1 MAKEVSFVIRIDDKG
16 TLKRVTM
23 DSRELEKAIGS
34 VRSASEEA
42 QRQVISWAEAAQ
54 AVDVLHGAIGEL
66 QGVMQDLTAAYHVQL
81 VAETQLDTIMRQR
94 MGATDAM
101 VQSVKD
107 LCSAQQELGVVGD
120 EVQLSGAQQM
130 ATFLNEKA
138 SLDTLIPAMNN
149 LIAQQEG
156 LHASTQGAVSI
167 GNMMG
172 KAMQGQVEVL
182 QRVGITFTAA
192 QKQVLQYGDE
202 SERAAMLAQV
212 ITDNVGEMNAQLAK
226 TDAGRQQQLENTL
239 GDIKEQLGQVMQRYS
254 QFITLAAQTTTAVTG
269 LMKVYASARSVTAA
283 LRLSTMASRAW
294 SAASVR
300 SAALTRLA
308 SSAMRGAA
316 VSATTLKLALQGLLI
331 STGVGIAIVAL
342 TEAISWLITSADD
355 ASSSLDRMSEAE
367 QRAQQA
373 HRQEA
378 REVSEVR
385 SAMELSLARL
395 KEFSGTKEQEKKLV
409 DEMNQTYG
417 ATMGYYSSVAQ
428 WYTALTAN
436 SETYCQQMIR
446 EARLR
451 RLASEA
457 ADLAEQKHGII
468 YDEKGKKR
476 RYATEGESRQV
487 KAQPGE
493 LGAYQV
499 GATWMKF
506 VHGTSPLDEAKA
518 KLADISK
525 QEAEVRRQMAG
536 IAAGGDKVTYKR
548 TEGWSAT
555 APSSAATATKAT
567 AATAAKQ
574 AEEAALPL
582 KGSIDFYEMEIR
594 RLGKELSATA
604 DEGAAQ
610 TLQKRIEKK
619 QEELRRLK
627 VRIGVE
633 PPSEEDMKDQL
644 RISGL
649 KIEPIKVNVDTSDI
663 DAAEEK
669 MQGAAA
675 AGQQMGQSLSSL
687 GSAIGVPEIN
697 VAGMMAQA
705 VATMIAGY
713 ADATKMAGKLGPWA
727 WVAFAAT
734 GMAQLA
740 AMISSVKSMGAY
752 ATGGIVPGS
761 SRSGDRLTVRVN
773 SGEMILNARQ
783 QARLFALAN
792 GAAVYGEALAVGSQH
807 ARSLAP
813 REVKAQLD
821 ALRSLALSQQGAGRT
836 EIDLRVRG
844 RDLVKAAAN
853 ELRSTRRRS
862 GLR

>member
-34 VRSASEEA
+34 VRTASEEA

-66 QGVMQDLTAAYHVQL
+66 QGVMQDLTSAYQVQL

-182 QRVGITFTAA
+182 QRVGITFTDA

-269 LMKVYASARSVTAA
+269 LMKVYASVRSVTAA

-300 SAALTRLA
+300 MAALTRLA

-342 TEAISWLITSADD
+342 TEAISWLITSTDD
-355 ASSSLDRMSEAE
+355 ASSSIDRMSEAE

-436 SETYCQQMIR
+436 SEAYCQQMIR
-446 EARLR
+446 EVRLR

-476 RYATEGESRQV
+476 RYATEGKSRQV

-506 VHGTSPLDEAKA
+506 VRDTSPLDEAKA
-518 KLADISK
+518 KLADLSK
-525 QEAEVRRQMAG
+525 QEAEVKRQMAE

-555 APSSAATATKAT
+555 APSSAPST
-567 AATAAKQ
+567 AAKTTAAKQ

-594 RLGKELSATA
+594 RLGKELGATA

-627 VRIGVE
+627 VRIGIE

-649 KIEPIKVNVDTSDI
+649 KIEPIKVDIDTSDI

-669 MQGAAA
+669 MQGATASV
-675 AGQQMGQSLSSL
+675 QQMGQSLSSL

-821 ALRSLALSQQGAGRT
+821 ALRSLALSSQGAGRT

>member
-1 MAKEVSFVIRIDDKG
+1 MAKEVSFVIKIDDKG
-16 TLKRVTM
+16 TLRRVTM

-34 VRSASEEA
+34 VRTASEEA

-66 QGVMQDLTAAYHVQL
+66 QGVMQDLTSAYHVQL

-156 LHASTQGAVSI
+156 LHATTQGAVSI

-182 QRVGITFTAA
+182 QRVGITFTEA

-269 LMKVYASARSVTAA
+269 LMKVYASVRSVTAA

-300 SAALTRLA
+300 MAALTRLA
-308 SSAMRGAA
+308 SASMRGAA
-316 VSATTLKLALQGLLI
+316 VSATTLKLAIQGLLI
-331 STGVGIAIVAL
+331 STGVGIAIAAL

-355 ASSSLDRMSEAE
+355 ASSSVDRLSEAE

-378 REVSEVR
+378 RDVAEVTGAIER
-385 SAMELSLARL
+385 NIARL
-395 KEFSGTKEQEKKLV
+395 KAFSGSKEQEKKLV

-417 ATMGYYSSVAQ
+417 STMGYYASVAQ

-436 SETYCQQMIR
+436 SEAYCQQMIR

-457 ADLAEQKHGII
+457 ADLAEQKHDIV

-499 GATWMKF
+499 GATWLKF
-506 VHGTSPLDEAKA
+506 VRDTSPLDKAKA

-525 QEAEVRRQMAG
+525 QEAEVRRQMAD
-536 IAAGGDKVTYKR
+536 IAKTGDAVTYKH

-555 APSSAATATKAT
+555 APAASSASSAKP
-567 AATAAKQ
+567 AKQ
-574 AEEAALPL
+574 EQEEAALPL
-582 KGSIDFYEMEIR
+582 KGSIDFYELEIR
-594 RLGKELSATA
+594 RLGKELSSTA

-610 TLQKRIEKK
+610 TLQKRIAKK
-619 QEELRRLK
+619 QEELRQLK
-627 VRIGVE
+627 VRIGIE
-633 PPSEEDMKDQL
+633 PPSEEDMRDQL

-649 KIEPIKVNVDTSDI
+649 KIEPIKVGIDTSDI

-669 MQGAAA
+669 MQGATAA
-675 AGQQMGQSLSSL
+675 VQQMGQSLSSL

-705 VATMIAGY
+705 IATMIAGY
-713 ADATKMAGKLGPWA
+713 ADASKMAGKLGPWA

-740 AMISSVKSMGAY
+740 AMISSVKGMGAY

-783 QARLFALAN
+783 QARLFAIAN

-807 ARSLAP
+807 AQSLAP
-813 REVKAQLD
+813 REVRAQLD
-821 ALRSLALSQQGAGRT
+821 ALRSLALSPQGAGRT
-836 EIDLRVRG
+836 EIGLRVRG

>member
-1 MAKEVSFVIRIDDKG
+1 MAKEVSFVIKIDDKG
-16 TLKRVTM
+16 TLRRVTM

-34 VRSASEEA
+34 VRTASEEA

-66 QGVMQDLTAAYHVQL
+66 QGVMQDLTSAYHVQL

-156 LHASTQGAVSI
+156 LHATTQGAVSI

-182 QRVGITFTAA
+182 QRVGITFTEA

-269 LMKVYASARSVTAA
+269 LMKVYASVRSVTAA

-300 SAALTRLA
+300 MAALTRLA
-308 SSAMRGAA
+308 SASMRGAA
-316 VSATTLKLALQGLLI
+316 VSATTLKLAIQGLLI
-331 STGVGIAIVAL
+331 STGVGIAIAAL

-355 ASSSLDRMSEAE
+355 ASSSVDRLSEAE

-378 REVSEVR
+378 RDVAEVTGAIER
-385 SAMELSLARL
+385 NIARL
-395 KEFSGTKEQEKKLV
+395 KAFSGSKEQEKKLV

-417 ATMGYYSSVAQ
+417 STMGYYASVAQ

-436 SETYCQQMIR
+436 SEAYCQQMIR

-457 ADLAEQKHGII
+457 ADLAEQKHDIV

-499 GATWMKF
+499 GATWLKF
-506 VHGTSPLDEAKA
+506 VRDASPLDKAKA

-525 QEAEVRRQMAG
+525 QEAEVRRQMAE
-536 IAAGGDKVTYKR
+536 IAKTGDAVTYKH

-555 APSSAATATKAT
+555 APAASSASSAKP
-567 AATAAKQ
+567 AKQ
-574 AEEAALPL
+574 EQEEAALPL
-582 KGSIDFYEMEIR
+582 KGSIDFYELEIR
-594 RLGKELSATA
+594 RLGKELSSTA

-610 TLQKRIEKK
+610 TLQKRIAKK
-619 QEELRRLK
+619 QEELRQLK
-627 VRIGVE
+627 VRIGIE
-633 PPSEEDMKDQL
+633 PPSEEDMRDQL

-649 KIEPIKVNVDTSDI
+649 KIEPIKVGIDTSDI

-669 MQGAAA
+669 MQGATAA
-675 AGQQMGQSLSSL
+675 VQQMGQSLSSL

-705 VATMIAGY
+705 IATMIAGY
-713 ADATKMAGKLGPWA
+713 ADASKMAGKLGPWA

-740 AMISSVKSMGAY
+740 AMISSVKGMGAY

-783 QARLFALAN
+783 QARLFAIAN

-807 ARSLAP
+807 AQSLAP
-813 REVKAQLD
+813 REVRAQLD
-821 ALRSLALSQQGAGRT
+821 ALRSLALSPQGAGRT
-836 EIDLRVRG
+836 EIGLRVRG

>member
-1 MAKEVSFVIRIDDKG
+1 MAKEVSFVIKIDDKG
-16 TLKRVTM
+16 TLRRVTM

-34 VRSASEEA
+34 VRTASEEA

-66 QGVMQDLTAAYHVQL
+66 QGVMQDLTSAYHVQL

-156 LHASTQGAVSI
+156 LHATTQGAVSI

-182 QRVGITFTAA
+182 QRVGITFTEA

-269 LMKVYASARSVTAA
+269 LMKVYASVRSVTAA

-300 SAALTRLA
+300 MAALTRLA
-308 SSAMRGAA
+308 SASMRGAA
-316 VSATTLKLALQGLLI
+316 VSATTLKLAIQGLLI
-331 STGVGIAIVAL
+331 STGVGIAIAAL

-355 ASSSLDRMSEAE
+355 ASSSVDRLSEAE

-378 REVSEVR
+378 RDVAEVTGAIER
-385 SAMELSLARL
+385 NIARL
-395 KEFSGTKEQEKKLV
+395 KAFSGSKEQEKKLV

-417 ATMGYYSSVAQ
+417 STMGYYASVAQ

-436 SETYCQQMIR
+436 SEAYCQQMIR

-457 ADLAEQKHGII
+457 ADLAEQKHDIV

-499 GATWMKF
+499 GATWLKF
-506 VHGTSPLDEAKA
+506 VRDASPLDKAKA

-525 QEAEVRRQMAG
+525 QEAEVRRQMAD
-536 IAAGGDKVTYKR
+536 IAKTGDAVTYKH

-555 APSSAATATKAT
+555 APAASSASSAKP
-567 AATAAKQ
+567 AKQ
-574 AEEAALPL
+574 EQEEAALPL
-582 KGSIDFYEMEIR
+582 KGSIDFYELEIR
-594 RLGKELSATA
+594 RLGKELSSTA

-610 TLQKRIEKK
+610 TLQKRIAKK
-619 QEELRRLK
+619 QEELRQLK
-627 VRIGVE
+627 VRIGIE
-633 PPSEEDMKDQL
+633 PPSEEDMRDQL

-649 KIEPIKVNVDTSDI
+649 KIEPIKVGIDTSDI

-669 MQGAAA
+669 MQGATAA
-675 AGQQMGQSLSSL
+675 VQQMGQSLSSL

-705 VATMIAGY
+705 IATMIAGY
-713 ADATKMAGKLGPWA
+713 ADASKMAGKLGPWA

-740 AMISSVKSMGAY
+740 AMISSVKGMGAY

-783 QARLFALAN
+783 QARLFAIAN

-807 ARSLAP
+807 AQSLAP
-813 REVKAQLD
+813 REVRAQLD
-821 ALRSLALSQQGAGRT
+821 ALRSLALSPQGAGRT
-836 EIDLRVRG
+836 EIGLRVRG

>member
-23 DSRELEKAIGS
+23 DSRELEKA
-34 VRSASEEA
+34 VRGVREASEA
-42 QRQVISWAEAAQ
+42 ARRDVISWAEAAQ

-66 QGVMQDLTAAYHVQL
+66 QGVMQDLTSAYQVQL

-101 VQSVKD
+101 GQSVKD

-156 LHASTQGAVSI
+156 LHATTQGAVSI

-182 QRVGITFTAA
+182 QRVGITFTEA

-269 LMKVYASARSVTAA
+269 LMKVYASLRSVTAA

-300 SAALTRLA
+300 MAALTRLA
-308 SSAMRGAA
+308 SAAMRGAA
-316 VSATTLKLALQGLLI
+316 VSATTLKLAIQGLLI

-355 ASSSLDRMSEAE
+355 ASASVDRLSEAE

-378 REVSEVR
+378 REVSEVTGAIER
-385 SAMELSLARL
+385 NIARL
-395 KEFSGTKEQEKKLV
+395 KAFSGSKEQEKKLV

-428 WYTALTAN
+428 WYTALTVN
-436 SETYCQQMIR
+436 SEAYCQQMIR
-446 EARLR
+446 EVRLR

-457 ADLAEQKHGII
+457 ADLAEQKHDII

-499 GATWMKF
+499 GATWLKF
-506 VHGTSPLDEAKA
+506 VSGTSPLDKAKA
-518 KLADISK
+518 KLADLSK
-525 QEAEVRRQMAG
+525 QEAEVRRQMTE
-536 IAAGGDKVTYKR
+536 IAKTGDAVTYKH

-555 APSSAATATKAT
+555 APAASASSAKP
-567 AATAAKQ
+567 AKQ
-574 AEEAALPL
+574 EQEDAALPL
-582 KGSIDFYEMEIR
+582 KGSIDFYELEIR
-594 RLGKELSATA
+594 RLGKELSSTA

-619 QEELRRLK
+619 QEELRQLK
-627 VRIGVE
+627 VRIGIE
-633 PPSEEDMKDQL
+633 PPSEEDMRDQL

-649 KIEPIKVNVDTSDI
+649 KIEPIKVDIDTSDI

-669 MQGAAA
+669 MQGATAA
-675 AGQQMGQSLSSL
+675 VQQMGQSLSSL

-705 VATMIAGY
+705 IATMIAGY
-713 ADATKMAGKLGPWA
+713 ADASKMAGKLGPWA

-740 AMISSVKSMGAY
+740 AMISSVKGMGAY

-783 QARLFALAN
+783 QARLFAIAN

-807 ARSLAP
+807 AQSLAP

-821 ALRSLALSQQGAGRT
+821 ALRSLALSSAQAGSVG
-836 EIDLRVRG
+836 IDLRVRG

>member
-34 VRSASEEA
+34 VRTASEEA

-66 QGVMQDLTAAYHVQL
+66 QGVMQDLTAAYQVQL

-156 LHASTQGAVSI
+156 LHATTQGAVSI

-182 QRVGITFTAA
+182 QRVGITFTEA

-269 LMKVYASARSVTAA
+269 LMKVYASVRSVTAA

-300 SAALTRLA
+300 MAALTRLA
-308 SSAMRGAA
+308 SAAMRGAA
-316 VSATTLKLALQGLLI
+316 VSATTLKLAIQGLLI
-331 STGVGIAIVAL
+331 STGVGVAIVAL
-342 TEAISWLITSADD
+342 TEAISWLITSTDD
-355 ASSSLDRMSEAE
+355 ASSSIDRMSEAE

-385 SAMELSLARL
+385 SAMELSMARL
-395 KEFSGTKEQEKKLV
+395 KEFSGSKEQEKKLV

-436 SETYCQQMIR
+436 SEAYCQQMIR
-446 EARLR
+446 EVRLR

-476 RYATEGESRQV
+476 RYATEGKSRQV

-506 VHGTSPLDEAKA
+506 VHDTSPLDEAKA
-518 KLADISK
+518 KLADLSK
-525 QEAEVRRQMAG
+525 QETEVRRQMAE

-555 APSSAATATKAT
+555 APSSATAT
-567 AATAAKQ
+567 AAKTAAAKQ

-582 KGSIDFYEMEIR
+582 KGSIDFYETEIR

-627 VRIGVE
+627 VRIGIE
-633 PPSEEDMKDQL
+633 PPSEEDMRDQL

-649 KIEPIKVNVDTSDI
+649 KIEPIKVDIDTSDI

-669 MQGAAA
+669 MQGATAA
-675 AGQQMGQSLSSL
+675 VQQMGQSLSSL

-705 VATMIAGY
+705 IATMIAGY
-713 ADATKMAGKLGPWA
+713 ADASKMAGKLGPWA

-734 GMAQLA
+734 GLAQLA

-783 QARLFALAN
+783 QARLFAIAN

-821 ALRSLALSQQGAGRT
+821 ALRSLALSPQGAGRT

>member
-34 VRSASEEA
+34 VRTASEEA

-66 QGVMQDLTAAYHVQL
+66 QGVMQDLTSAYQVQL

-182 QRVGITFTAA
+182 QRVGITFTDA

-269 LMKVYASARSVTAA
+269 LMKVYASVRSVTAA

-300 SAALTRLA
+300 MAALTRLA

-436 SETYCQQMIR
+436 SEAYCQQMIR
-446 EARLR
+446 EVRLR

-476 RYATEGESRQV
+476 RYATEGKSRQV

-506 VHGTSPLDEAKA
+506 VRDTSPLDEAKA
-518 KLADISK
+518 KLADLSK
-525 QEAEVRRQMAG
+525 QEAEVKRQMAE

-555 APSSAATATKAT
+555 APSSAPST
-567 AATAAKQ
+567 AAKTTAAKQ

-594 RLGKELSATA
+594 RLGKELGATA

-627 VRIGVE
+627 VRIGIE

-649 KIEPIKVNVDTSDI
+649 KIEPIKVDIDTSDI

-669 MQGAAA
+669 MQGATASV
-675 AGQQMGQSLSSL
+675 QQMGQSLSSL

-773 SGEMILNARQ
+773 SGEMILNASQ
-783 QARLFALAN
+783 QARLFAIAN

>member
-1 MAKEVSFVIRIDDKG
+1 
-16 TLKRVTM
+16 M

-34 VRSASEEA
+34 VRTASEEA

-66 QGVMQDLTAAYHVQL
+66 QGVMQDLTSAYHVQL

-156 LHASTQGAVSI
+156 LHATTQGAVSI

-182 QRVGITFTAA
+182 QRVGITFTEA

-269 LMKVYASARSVTAA
+269 LMKVYASVRSVTAA

-300 SAALTRLA
+300 MAALTRLA
-308 SSAMRGAA
+308 SASMRGAA
-316 VSATTLKLALQGLLI
+316 VSATTLKLAIQGLLI
-331 STGVGIAIVAL
+331 STGVGIAIAAL

-355 ASSSLDRMSEAE
+355 ASSSVDRLSEAE

-378 REVSEVR
+378 RDVAEVTGAIER
-385 SAMELSLARL
+385 NIARL
-395 KEFSGTKEQEKKLV
+395 KAFSGSKEQEKKLV

-417 ATMGYYSSVAQ
+417 STMGYYASVAQ

-436 SETYCQQMIR
+436 SEAYCQQMIR

-457 ADLAEQKHGII
+457 ADLAEQKHDIV

-499 GATWMKF
+499 GATWLKF
-506 VHGTSPLDEAKA
+506 VRDASPLDKAKA

-525 QEAEVRRQMAG
+525 QEAEVRRQMAE
-536 IAAGGDKVTYKR
+536 IAKTGDAVTYKH

-555 APSSAATATKAT
+555 APAASASSAKP
-567 AATAAKQ
+567 AKQ
-574 AEEAALPL
+574 EQEEAALPL
-582 KGSIDFYEMEIR
+582 KGSIDFYELEIR
-594 RLGKELSATA
+594 RLGKELSSTA

-610 TLQKRIEKK
+610 TLQKRIAKK
-619 QEELRRLK
+619 QEELRQLK
-627 VRIGVE
+627 VRIGIE
-633 PPSEEDMKDQL
+633 PPSEEDMRDQL

-649 KIEPIKVNVDTSDI
+649 KIEPIKVGIDTSDI

-669 MQGAAA
+669 MQGATAA
-675 AGQQMGQSLSSL
+675 VQQMGQSLSSL

-705 VATMIAGY
+705 IATMIAGY
-713 ADATKMAGKLGPWA
+713 ADASKMAGKLGPWA

-740 AMISSVKSMGAY
+740 AMISSVKGMGAY

-783 QARLFALAN
+783 QARLFAIAN

-807 ARSLAP
+807 AQSLAP
-813 REVKAQLD
+813 REVRAQLD
-821 ALRSLALSQQGAGRT
+821 ALRSLALSPQGAGRT
-836 EIDLRVRG
+836 EIGLRVRG

>member
-1 MAKEVSFVIRIDDKG
+1 MAKEVSFVIKIDDKG

-23 DSRELEKAIGS
+23 DSRELEKAIGG
-34 VRSASEEA
+34 VRHASEEA
-42 QRQVISWAEAAQ
+42 QREVISWAEAAQ

-66 QGVMQDLTAAYHVQL
+66 QGVMQDLTAAYQVQL

-130 ATFLNEKA
+130 ATFLSEKQ

-156 LHASTQGAVSI
+156 LHATTQGAVSI

-182 QRVGITFTAA
+182 QRVGITFTEA
-192 QKQVLQYGDE
+192 QKQVLKYGNE
-202 SERAAMLAQV
+202 SERAAMLAEV

-254 QFITLAAQTTTAVTG
+254 QWITMAAQTTTAVTG
-269 LMKVYASARSVTAA
+269 VMKVYASLRSVTAA
-283 LRLSTMASRAW
+283 LHLSTVASRAW
-294 SAASVR
+294 NAASVR
-300 SAALTRLA
+300 MSALTRLA
-308 SSAMRGAA
+308 SASFRGAA

-342 TEAISWLITSADD
+342 TEAISWLISSADD
-355 ASSSLDRMSEAE
+355 ASSSIDQMSEAE

-378 REVSEVR
+378 REIGEVR
-385 SAMELSLARL
+385 SAMDLSIARL
-395 KEFSGTKEQEKKLV
+395 KDFKGSKEQEKNLV
-409 DEMNQTYG
+409 EEMNQTYG
-417 ATMGYYSSVAQ
+417 QTMGYYSTVAQ

-436 SETYCQQMIR
+436 SEAYCQQMIQ
-446 EARLR
+446 EIRLR
-451 RLASEA
+451 TLASRA
-457 ADLAEQKHGII
+457 ADLAADRHDII
-468 YDEKGKKR
+468 FDEEGKKR
-476 RYATEGESRQV
+476 RYSSKREQRAIKTGTVSV
-487 KAQPGE
+487 G
-493 LGAYQV
+493 G
-499 GATWMKF
+499 GATADRYRYEE
-506 VHGTSPLDEAKA
+506 VAGSSDLDKAKA
-518 KLADISK
+518 KLASIAK
-525 QEAEVRRQMAG
+525 QELEVKRQMQE
-536 IAAGGDKVTYKR
+536 IAAGGDKVTYKH
-548 TEGWSAT
+548 TEGWSAS
-555 APSSAATATKAT
+555 APSSAASSAKA
-567 AATAAKQ
+567 AASSPQDK
-574 AEEAALPL
+574 EEELAL
-582 KGSIDFYEMEIR
+582 KGSIARYEQDIRLLRGKMEA
-594 RLGKELSATA
+594 EA

-610 TLQKRIEKK
+610 SLQKVIARK
-619 QEELRRLK
+619 QKELHGLK
-627 VRIGVE
+627 VRIGIE
-633 PPSEEDMKDQL
+633 PPDEDELKDSL

-649 KIEPIKVNVDTSDI
+649 KIDPIKVDMDTSDA
-663 DAAEEK
+663 DLATEK
-669 MQGAAA
+669 MKAATDA
-675 AGQQMGQSLSSL
+675 VQQMGQSLSSL

-705 VATMIAGY
+705 IATMIAGY
-713 ADATKMAGKLGPWA
+713 ADASKMAGKLGPWA

-761 SRSGDRLTVRVN
+761 SRSGDKLTVRVN

-807 ARSLAP
+807 AASLSP
-813 REVKAQLD
+813 REVRAQLD
-821 ALRSLALSQQGAGRT
+821 TLRSLALSSAQAGSVG
-836 EIDLRVRG
+836 IDLRVRG